1 MPFLLKDETANVNVL
16 YIDNL
21 GQLGLMGSAN
31 SGQAFSFQG
40 LGIITSGA
48 YFATSLATAGSA
60 SSLTGTV
67 VIPISSNGSVGY
79 SVPQV
84 PTVTSASAPS
94 NVSTTAAQ
102 WTNSSTNATLT
113 VSYNIW

>member
-31 SGQAFSFQG
+31 AGQAFTFQG

-67 VIPISSNGSVGY
+67 VIPISSSGSVGY

-84 PTVTSASAPS
+84 PSVTADTPPTD
-94 NVSTTAAQ
+94 VSTSAAQ
-102 WTNSSTNATLT
+102 WTNTTGADESIN
-113 VSYNIW
+113 YNIW